1 MRFSV
6 IVPLYNKAPYV
17 EKAVRSVLGQTFTD
31 YELIIVDDG
40 STDGSAERAQ
50 AALQTPSPL
59 GEGEGGEVPI
69 TPPFRE
75 GTGVGFLRQQNA
87 GVSTARN
94 NGVAA
99 SKGDYV
105 CFLDAD
111 DWWEPTF
118 LEEMNQLIEDYPDA
132 GIYGTNYYYVKNGKK
147 RVQLDAP
154 TGYINYCKVYA
165 ETLCM
170 PLTSISVAIPRA
182 VFYETGGFKPHLKL
196 GEDFDVWIR
205 IALKHKVA
213 FLNKPLSNYN
223 QDVDVVQRGISGLPN
238 PITHMLWNMEYLAE
252 EEKSNPDFKQL
263 VDNLRAYGLMRYYV
277 TSKYRKIAKLELDKV
292 DWSKQPIGVVKE
304 YQQPAWFLI
313 MKYRFLK
320 FCSVMKQRVVSLKN
334 SLVK

>member
-1 MRFSV
+1 M
-6 IVPLYNKAPYV
+6 
-17 EKAVRSVLGQTFTD
+17 RSVLDQTFTD

-59 GEGEGGEVPI
+59 GEGEGGEAPI

-75 GTGVGFLRQQNA
+75 GAGVGFLRQQNA

-99 SKGDYV
+99 SKGDYI

-132 GIYGTNYYYVKNGKK
+132 GIYGTNYYYVKNGRRIVK
-147 RVQLDAP
+147 LDIP
-154 TGYINYCKVYA
+154 TGYINYCREYA
-165 ETLCM
+165 RTLCM

-182 VFYETGGFKPHLKL
+182 IFDETGGFKSHLKL

-223 QDVDVVQRGISGLPN
+223 QDVDVAQRGIGRLHDPK
-238 PITHMLWNMEYLAE
+238 THMLWNLDYLADE
-252 EEKSNPDFKQL
+252 EGTNPDYKQL
-263 VDNLRAYGLMRYYV
+263 IDNLRTYSLMPYYL
-277 TSKYRKIAKLELDKV
+277 SKEYRAAAKQELAKV
-292 DWSKQPIGVVKE
+292 DWSRQQVKICRKYKCPIFLLHFRHFVKKKGSCLKRLM
-304 YQQPAWFLI
+304 YQVLFN
-313 MKYRFLK
+313 KEK
-320 FCSVMKQRVVSLKN
+320 
-334 SLVK
+334 

>member
-6 IVPLYNKAPYV
+6 IIPLYNKAPYV
-17 EKAVRSVLGQTFTD
+17 EKAVRSVLSQTFTD

-40 STDGSAERAQ
+40 STDGSGERAQ

-59 GEGEGGEVPI
+59 GEGEGGEAPI

-99 SKGDYV
+99 SKGDYI

-118 LEEMNQLIEDYPDA
+118 LEETDQLIEDYPDA

-147 RVQLDAP
+147 LVQLDAP

-165 ETLCM
+165 EKLCM
-170 PLTSISVAIPRA
+170 PLWTGAVCIPRA
-182 VFYETGGFKPHLKL
+182 IFDETGGFKSHLKL

-205 IALKHKVA
+205 IALIHTVA
-213 FLNKPLSNYN
+213 S
-223 QDVDVVQRGISGLPN
+223 V
-238 PITHMLWNMEYLAE
+238 
-252 EEKSNPDFKQL
+252 
-263 VDNLRAYGLMRYYV
+263 
-277 TSKYRKIAKLELDKV
+277 
-292 DWSKQPIGVVKE
+292 
-304 YQQPAWFLI
+304 FLI
-313 MKYRFLK
+313 QFRNIRMT
-320 FCSVMKQRVVSLKN
+320 SSAVPSL
-334 SLVK
+334 SC

>member
-6 IVPLYNKAPYV
+6 IIPLYNKASYV

-31 YELIIVDDG
+31 YELIVVDDG
-40 STDGSAERAQ
+40 STDGGGERAQ
-50 AALQTPSPL
+50 AALTTDNRQQAT
-59 GEGEGGEVPI
+59 EVP
-69 TPPFRE
+69 FSL
-75 GTGVGFLRQQNA
+75 LRQQNA

-99 SKGDYV
+99 SKGDYI

-118 LEEMNQLIEDYPDA
+118 LEEINQLIEDYPDA

-154 TGYINYCKVYA
+154 TSYINYCKVYA
-165 ETLCM
+165 EKLCM
-170 PLTSISVAIPRA
+170 PLTSISVAIPRTI
-182 VFYETGGFKPHLKL
+182 FDETGGFKSHLKL

-223 QDVDVVQRGISGLPN
+223 QDVDVAQRGIGRLRDPK
-238 PITHMLWNMEYLAE
+238 THMLWNLDYLADE
-252 EEKSNPDFKQL
+252 ERTNPDYKQL
-263 VDNLRAYGLMRYYV
+263 IDNLRAYSLMPYYL
-277 TSKYRKIAKLELDKV
+277 SKEYRAAAKQELAKV
-292 DWSKQPIGVVKE
+292 DWSKQPSKTYKE
-304 YQQPAWFLI
+304 YQRPVWFLKAKRRF
-313 MKYRFLK
+313 MKFGSR
-320 FCSVMKQRVVSLKN
+320 VKQWLIKN
-334 SLVK
+334 F